1 MATIAA
7 TGGTWTGANG
17 ETITNTAN
25 NIIAMSTNTN
35 SSLTLV
41 GVDTVSPANFTITTT
56 GAGILTF
63 GSTGTGTLALTNGG
77 AMLVGAGGTDSIT
90 VTTDAGTAN
99 IDGDVT
105 LNQVET
111 ATYGAP
117 NTMTATPAAL
127 NQYIGIPRLGVT
139 HMATLTNGATSVA
152 VATPSLANCSAIV
165 NGAEA
170 DDATY
175 YITGSSSYKY
185 TWAADVAAAD
195 GIDCVIAYP
204 AVTDPIRLGFWFR
217 SDTIILSGDIDINFD
232 DGGVTDG
239 TYSTFATTVV
249 DEWQWVELDITTA
262 CAGECASVD
271 GIEFLATAQAD
282 AGTTLDGVV
291 MYIDQLAMWKAADET
306 AIGDIQVGGLID
318 FSYAPKAAGSA
329 NTPTEGVEWTSH
341 FVTYNAGADAII
353 SITDLSGQ
361 YGTTL
366 EALND

>member
-1 MATIAA
+1 MAPITA
-7 TGGTWTGANG
+7 TGGIWTGANG
-17 ETITNTAN
+17 ETISNAVDGAIRFTRDTDADVTLQATDSNGGAN
-25 NIIAMSTNTN
+25 LIIR
-35 SSLTLV
+35 
-41 GVDTVSPANFTITTT
+41 GTTT
-56 GAGILTF
+56 GTVTI
-63 GSTGTGTLALTNGG
+63 GG
-77 AMLVGAGGTDSIT
+77 ATNA
-90 VTTDAGTAN
+90 
-99 IDGDVT
+99 GDVILQGADT
-105 LNQVET
+105 VLTQDET

-127 NQYIGIPRLGVT
+127 NQYVGIPRLSVT
-139 HMATLTNGATSVA
+139 HMSTLTNGTTSTA
-152 VATPSLANCSAIV
+152 VANPLLANCNAIV

-170 DDATY
+170 DDATN

-217 SDTIILSGDIDINFD
+217 SDTAITSGDIDINFD

-282 AGTTLDGVV
+282 AATTLDGVV
-291 MYIDQLAMWKAADET
+291 MNIDQLAMWKAADET

-329 NTPTEGVEWTSH
+329 NTPTKGVEWTSH
-341 FVTYNAGADAII
+341 FITYNAGADAVI